1 MDGGGNVAGH
11 LVDEHQAADFRNRF
25 FGALLIIEKGCETVH
40 ERCLLLLHNGGEFRE
55 SLRGILPRLK
65 LFAPL
70 HLLHEEVDWHAGV
83 VLGVHGEAR
92 GLTEIDRPLQGI

>member
-55 SLRGILPRLK
+55 SFRGILPRLK
-65 LFAPL
+65 TFSRHSICCMRKSTGMRVLFSAFTGKPA
-70 HLLHEEVDWHAGV
+70 DSQ
-83 VLGVHGEAR
+83 R
-92 GLTEIDRPLQGI
+92 